1 MDYGKL
7 ELHINELLTSRGISK
22 NQICKD
28 LDIPRSNFN
37 RYCKNEF
44 QRLDA
49 GLVCKLCHYLDIEI
63 NELITYQPPQQARCQ
78 PRRPAPLADCPTFS

>member
-7 ELHINELLTSRGISK
+7 EFNINKILEEKSISK

-37 RYCKNEF
+37 RYCRSNF
-44 QRLDA
+44 QRIDA
-49 GLVCKLCHYLDIEI
+49 NLVYKLCYYLDIDI
-63 NELITYQPPQQARCQ
+63 NDLISYIPPRNK
-78 PRRPAPLADCPTFS
+78 

>member
-49 GLVCKLCHYLDIEI
+49 GLVCKLCHYLGIEI
-63 NELITYQPPQQARCQ
+63 SELITYQPPQ
-78 PRRPAPLADCPTFS
+78 